1 MDPRNMEVADGFQ
14 VIMSEITKIT
24 ITSLDDLSR
33 LSEWWLY
40 DGEPSHRES
49 WLLCSN
55 LPNLSSLSIRMD
67 WRWRLREIT
76 DIPIWFVHAL
86 NDVVVQFQP
95 TAGDLYDRLVEAG
108 HENVEL
114 TIFDNV
120 IDTSGQFV
128 DADGN
133 PYEYLGHWSWIY
145 LYNDEVANEEGVNSY
160 EWLNAQAKN

>member
-1 MDPRNMEVADGFQ
+1 M
-14 VIMSEITKIT
+14 
-24 ITSLDDLSR
+24 
-33 LSEWWLY
+33 
-40 DGEPSHRES
+40 
-49 WLLCSN
+49 
-55 LPNLSSLSIRMD
+55 
-67 WRWRLREIT
+67 
-76 DIPIWFVHAL
+76 

-95 TAGDLYDRLVEAG
+95 TAGDLYDRSVEAG

-145 LYNDEVANEEGVNSY
+145 LYNDEVANEEGVNFY

>member
-1 MDPRNMEVADGFQ
+1 
-14 VIMSEITKIT
+14 
-24 ITSLDDLSR
+24 
-33 LSEWWLY
+33 
-40 DGEPSHRES
+40 
-49 WLLCSN
+49 
-55 LPNLSSLSIRMD
+55 MD

-145 LYNDEVANEEGVNSY
+145 LYNDEVANEEGVNFY
-160 EWLNAQAKN
+160 EWLNSQAKN

>member
-1 MDPRNMEVADGFQ
+1 M
-14 VIMSEITKIT
+14 
-24 ITSLDDLSR
+24 
-33 LSEWWLY
+33 
-40 DGEPSHRES
+40 
-49 WLLCSN
+49 
-55 LPNLSSLSIRMD
+55 
-67 WRWRLREIT
+67 
-76 DIPIWFVHAL
+76 

-145 LYNDEVANEEGVNSY
+145 LYNDEVSNEEGVNFY